1 MFKQIIKS
9 NANQYLSKNQTY
21 NQSEK
26 IIKQYELRIK
36 DKDTIISNQIEMI
49 KQLKELLDKKQ

>member
-9 NANQYLSKNQTY
+9 NTNQYLSKNQTY

-26 IIKQYELRIK
+26 LIEQYELRIN
-36 DKDTIISNQIEMI
+36 DKDTIISNQLETSS
-49 KQLKELLDKKQ
+49 QLKELLTKKQ

>member
-9 NANQYLSKNQTY
+9 NTNQYLSKNQTY